1 MDPKYEFNAISRD
14 IKIEMGRSYLTISAQ
29 DKIQLFTSLYGLD
42 REVVHDH
49 LLCHLYHKS
58 TDNCWCEYIDLSPER
73 PVVNFLTS
81 LIDLNDNN
89 RLHGDVKTVEQCLVN
104 TRVLISRISLQL
116 GNLTISDLSEVISE
130 SIDTSFQQLLNL
142 LVSISNR
149 LCAILR
155 YLKSG
160 PSCQSTPE
168 RSLSPVSRK
177 STSPFLRLSP
187 LNLNQVTSI
196 SVMLAL
202 ISLPTCEALSS
213 QLFCEASINNMDL
226 SNLAINLSASHSTLM
241 EIDASPFISGTER
254 LDEKLYTSY
263 RVPTWEAFTLADNR
277 CTQGGAQ
284 PLNVSSENQYN
295 VLLTRFK
302 ARQENF
308 IVPVRKAL
316 YYEKE
321 KNETF
326 IGGPDADH
334 AFELR
339 ADPPTG
345 TLYDIA
351 LIQPSQVADQD
362 EAYELI
368 SKSFGTSVLSKTDYY
383 LCENTPSND
392 FDRKFH
398 LKYIKKSVSELITE
412 ISYLIKNYLSLKS
425 SINSDSD
432 LSTSTASSSVDD
444 CITVK
449 ISISHS
455 PLSVPSSIIEK
466 SNEDDI
472 IPKLQDLTEELTI
485 IKLSIEKVITDH
497 IRPDIDYDFNGN
509 FLNMLAHTDFSE
521 SDDVTFFISFILLW
535 IFSISVSFVAYMI
548 PVCKNALARDTLQSI
563 SVNNV

>member
-1 MDPKYEFNAISRD
+1 MDPKFEFNTIARD
-14 IKIEMGRSYLTISAQ
+14 IKIELGRNYLTIPTQ

-42 REVVHDH
+42 REVVRDH
-49 LLCHLYHKS
+49 FLRHLYHQS
-58 TDNCWCEYIDLSPER
+58 TDSCWCEYIDLSPER

-81 LIDLNDNN
+81 LIELNENN
-89 RLHGDVKTVEQCLVN
+89 RLHGDVKTLEQCLVN
-104 TRVLISRISLQL
+104 TRVLISRVSLQL
-116 GNLTISDLSEVISE
+116 GNLLISDLSDVISE
-130 SIDTSFQQLLNL
+130 TIDTSFQQMLNL
-142 LVSISNR
+142 LVSTSNK
-149 LCAILR
+149 LCGILR

-202 ISLPTCEALSS
+202 ISLPTCESLSS

-226 SNLAINLSASHSTLM
+226 SNLANNLSASHGKLM
-241 EIDASPFISGTER
+241 EIKASPFISGTER
-254 LDEKLYTSY
+254 LDDKLYTSY
-263 RVPTWEAFTLADNR
+263 QVPTWEAFTLADNR

-284 PLNVSSENQYN
+284 LLNVSSENQYN
-295 VLLTRFK
+295 TLLTRFK

-308 IVPVRKAL
+308 IVPVRKAT
-316 YYEKE
+316 YYEAA

-351 LIQPSQVADQD
+351 LIQPNQDADQD

-368 SKSFGTSVLSKTDYY
+368 SKISGTSVLSKTDYY

-392 FDRKFH
+392 FNRKFH
-398 LKYIKKSVSELITE
+398 LNYIKDSVSSLITE
-412 ISYLIKNYLSLKS
+412 ISYLIKNYLSLKPN
-425 SINSDSD
+425 INSDSD
-432 LSTSTASSSVDD
+432 LSTSTASSSIGN
-444 CITVK
+444 CITVE

-455 PLSVPSSIIEK
+455 PLTVPSTIIEK
-466 SNEDDI
+466 SNEEEMI
-472 IPKLQDLTEELTI
+472 SKLQDLTEEITI
-485 IKLSIEKVITDH
+485 IKLSIEKVITEH

-521 SDDVTFFISFILLW
+521 SDDVTFFISFVLLW
-535 IFSISVSFVAYMI
+535 ILSISVSFVAYMI

-563 SVNNV
+563 SVSNV